1 MNSRWVLASLAAGA
15 VIAAPAILSAQQPQS
30 VRQAQATPKAK
41 QSQRAQPVDPELDVE
56 ELTPSQIRR
65 AQEPEPPAAKSAP
78 KAAAKQPAPAPARPI
93 VCSGTFGKDSSH
105 LKLATAF
112 KSDNVVFT
120 EVDAPDNAKIMASVL
135 FPKDAKR
142 RLEVWWQNEASRS
155 GTYLIVINGQSTWT
169 TPKGLRLGLQL
180 AALEKLNGKPFK
192 LKGVDKDNGI
202 MISDWDGGALAQLPG
217 GCKAGV
223 RLAPDSKAPAEAR
236 TAVSGSNEFASNDA
250 NMRAVKPAVAEIILG
265 Y

>member
-1 MNSRWVLASLAAGA
+1 MKRRWVVASLAACS
-15 VIAAPAILSAQQPQS
+15 VVAAPALLSAQQPQS
-30 VRQAQATPKAK
+30 VRQAQATPKGK
-41 QSQRAQPVDPELDVE
+41 QNRAQPADPELDIE

-65 AQEPEPPAAKSAP
+65 AQEQEPPAAAKSAP
-78 KAAAKQPAPAPARPI
+78 KAPPKQAAPAASRAI
-93 VCSGTFGKDSSH
+93 ACSGPFGKDSSH

-112 KSDNVVFT
+112 KLDNVT
-120 EVDAPDNAKIMASVL
+120 YAEVEAPDNAKLMATVL

-155 GTYLIVINGQSTWT
+155 GTYLIVINGQSTWSA
-169 TPKGLRLGLQL
+169 PKGLKLGLPL
-180 AALEKLNGKPFK
+180 AAIEKLNGKPFK

-202 MISDWDGGALAQLPG
+202 AISDWDGGALAQLPG

-223 RLAPDSKAPAEAR
+223 RLSPDAKAPADAR
-236 TAVSGSNEFASNDA
+236 SAVTGSNDFTSTDA
-250 NMRAVKPAVAEIILG
+250 TMRAVKPTVSEIILG